1 MHTARYY
8 HAFSAFPAHPS
19 IDSLHDESP
28 LLFEVEVAIAAQ
40 AKVRE
45 FVLDEVVLE
54 LRNGQRIPA
63 AGALPLKLVRRVVVA
78 DNSASAKEGG
88 GSVTIG
94 NDDVAD
100 SAAASPIVSSGSGGG
115 GGSRTGASPQE
126 KEIAS
131 SSNGGG
137 AVVVHLCPGESIVV
151 HAHFSIPAP
160 SHARCVKTMFRPLE
174 GTTRVLCPSSK
185 MTKGGQS
192 TQQYFY
198 FIKKWAAAATLY
210 IIHPLLCM
218 LGLVCESML
227 TCAIPTTANYTFQV
241 RKSTFKKM

>member
-1 MHTARYY
+1 M
-8 HAFSAFPAHPS
+8 
-19 IDSLHDESP
+19 
-28 LLFEVEVAIAAQ
+28 FEVEVAIAAQ

-115 GGSRTGASPQE
+115 GGNNGSQPPREKNRVEFKRRRCRGGAS
-126 KEIAS
+126 
-131 SSNGGG
+131 N
-137 AVVVHLCPGESIVV
+137 
-151 HAHFSIPAP
+151 
-160 SHARCVKTMFRPLE
+160 
-174 GTTRVLCPSSK
+174 
-185 MTKGGQS
+185 
-192 TQQYFY
+192 
-198 FIKKWAAAATLY
+198 
-210 IIHPLLCM
+210 
-218 LGLVCESML
+218 LGS
-227 TCAIPTTANYTFQV
+227 A
-241 RKSTFKKM
+241 